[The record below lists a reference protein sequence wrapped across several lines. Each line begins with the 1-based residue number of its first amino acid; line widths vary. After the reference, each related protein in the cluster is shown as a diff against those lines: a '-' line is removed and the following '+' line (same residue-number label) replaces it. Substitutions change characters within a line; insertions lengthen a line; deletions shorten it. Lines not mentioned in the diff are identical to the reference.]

1 MVNEMQQP
9 AQDTATRQDPAMQ
22 SEQNPDPEQT
32 ASPEQEVHERF
43 VINVMKLASGEQ
55 YDKVMAFLNSGGNAV
70 QSFGRALF
78 FILEAVKTGLEKKGV
93 EIPGQLWLAENGI
106 IEQSAKIIGILAVKA
121 GVELDKESMSQG
133 IELAAQAIAE
143 TDSMKKQQAAEG
155 GGQPD
160 PAMQQ
165 APQQAQSPQQPMQ
178 PPQQAQ
184 GGLISKAGAM

>member
-9 AQDTATRQDPAMQ
+9 AQDPSMQQDPAMQ
-22 SEQNPDPEQT
+22 PEQVPNPEQA

-93 EIPGQLWLAENGI
+93 EIPSQLWLAENGI

-155 GGQPD
+155 EQD

-165 APQQAQSPQQPMQ
+165 PTQPQQQPMQ
-178 PPQQAQ
+178 PPQQQPQQPQ